1 MLELAK
7 KYFSQ
12 IDAKVEVDQVW
23 YEPKMD
29 IYYCRT
35 KSGEYWQIPSGD
47 LRKEAKLLK
56 WSLPD

>member
-7 KYFSQ
+7 KYFAQ
-12 IDAKVEVDQVW
+12 IDAKVEIEHVW

-29 IYYCRT
+29 IYYCIT
-35 KSGEYWQIPSGD
+35 KNREYWQIPATD
-47 LRKEAKLLK
+47 LRKEAKLLG